1 MCTAITLEEKTIDVV
16 IDALAKKMSGISTF
30 AIVTKNCGGKMQREY
45 EACEKALDLFTKA
58 KESLNT
64 AKTMAIDK

>member
-16 IDALAKKMSGISTF
+16 IDALVKKMGGINTF
-30 AIVTKNCGGKMQREY
+30 AIVTKNCGGKMQQEY
-45 EACEKALDLFTKA
+45 EACEKALDLFTRA

-64 AKTMAIDK
+64 AKTMAMET